1 MTVRPIIML
10 LVAALVTLCPITAY
24 SASDKLNVLMILMD
38 DLGWRDLHCTGST
51 FYETPNI
58 DKLAAGGVMFTRSYA
73 AAPIC
78 SPTRASIV
86 TGLYPGRI
94 GLTLPSGTDPI
105 EVLEARVQ
113 KRAYSPAEAKSKQ
126 TVEQPVRG
134 GPALQKAVQVV
145 SATRLPIKHPSIAR
159 LFKANG
165 YRTAHFGKWHLGPE
179 PFSALDHGFDVDVP
193 HINSAGPPQPGHFGP
208 WPDWPGES
216 GAENKGRHVD
226 ECLAEHAA
234 HFIHE
239 NKDRPFYLN
248 FWSYGVHI
256 PFQAKPELIQH
267 FEQTADPNAGQ
278 RNPKYAAMIKH
289 TDDAIGRVW
298 KAVEEAGL
306 AEKTVV
312 VFLSDNGGVNWG
324 SPIPITD
331 TQPLRGGKGD
341 VYEGG
346 VRVPGFVVWP
356 GTGKAGTKSDTIFT
370 SMDVLPTLAEIC
382 SLRDVPAVDGRS
394 IAPAVAGKPLP
405 SRPFFMHYAHYGNWN
420 KGGHPATSVV
430 ADGWKL
436 IRFYFDGAQ
445 QQHRYELY
453 HLDEDV
459 GESVNLAELQPERVQ
474 ELDRLIDGFLADTK
488 AVQPKRN
495 PDYHPEPSAK
505 ANVISSTRLR
515 VEVSEHDGAL
525 SITDLRNKRVWQ
537 QVRVET
543 EETLKQKIVGFDV
556 ERNELTLECGLA
568 GVRADGKRATV
579 PARITLRVPARSS
592 EVELTVHCDTKDPWR
607 QAAYPYVFVRD
618 GERTSNLFPHCEGML
633 VPVRKNDPD
642 WFAIPDGDLYG
653 GVHSYLMCLGLVDE
667 ASGEGLLTL
676 LPDVEATSLNWR
688 DVPLDEQTV
697 VAPQFVCRS
706 NKGSFDRPWRVKFSF
721 SDSGGYVALAQRY
734 REFFAAQGLHKT
746 LREKARENPAVHEI
760 LGAPIF
766 WANTRT
772 PLLAADMAYS
782 FRDAGVDRCL
792 FAMCNVP
799 LHKPDVPDWEE
810 QMAVAIKRVRSLG
823 NHVYRYDQYRDA
835 FQPDPTKGH
844 HHQINTN
851 AWPDKLVRRAD
862 GSRVSAFGPASGIVC
877 AKHFL
882 PLAKE
887 TFDHEF
893 RDFEYSA
900 RFLDCLG
907 SVGFN
912 MEAECFD
919 PAHQCDRYYT
929 RQQRIALLAEVN
941 RRGKL
946 ASTECGLDYLIPHVH
961 WFEGASTLV
970 RWKEFFPV
978 KQRTETAGIN
988 DATGSGHSG
997 RLSEL
1002 AKLAP
1007 TERPDLSVSISTRY
1021 RIPFYS
1027 LCHHDEVIATWRWED
1042 GMDDPLVYWPLKNLW
1057 SVLNGTPP
1065 LYRTTADRIAK
1076 YRDEITRTQHYVSDW
1091 VREVALDAMTNHR
1104 FVTEDRLV
1112 QESEFSSGR
1121 GVVVNFGDTNFTLPD
1136 GTIVKAREYQTY
1148 RITAGRRDYVKPQ
1161 TTNVFSR
1168 S

>member
-1 MTVRPIIML
+1 MTVRPIVML

-24 SASDKLNVLMILMD
+24 SATDKPNVIMILMD

-58 DKLAAGGVMFTRSYA
+58 DRLAARGVLFSRSYA

-94 GLTLPSGTDPI
+94 GFTLPSGSDPI

-113 KRAYSPAEAKSKQ
+113 QRAYSLAEAKSKQ

-145 SATRLPIKHPSIAR
+145 SATRLPTKYPSIAR
-159 LFKANG
+159 LFKTNG

-193 HINSAGPPQPGHFGP
+193 HINSAGPPRPGHFGP
-208 WPDWPGES
+208 WPDWTGES
-216 GAENKGRHVD
+216 GPENKGRHVD
-226 ECLAEHAA
+226 ECLADHAA
-234 HFIHE
+234 RFIHE

-256 PFQAKPELIQH
+256 PFQAKAELIQH

-346 VRVPGFVVWP
+346 VRVPGFIVWP

-382 SLRDVPAVDGRS
+382 SLRDVPAVDGRN
-394 IAPAVAGKPLP
+394 IAPAAAGKPLP
-405 SRPFFMHYAHYGNWN
+405 SRPFFMHYPHYGNWDN
-420 KGGHPATSVV
+420 GGHPATSVV

-453 HLDEDV
+453 HLDEDA
-459 GESVNLAELQPERVQ
+459 GESVNLAEQQPERVQ
-474 ELDRLIDGFLADTK
+474 ALDRLIDGFLADTK

-505 ANVISSTRLR
+505 ANVISTTRLR
-515 VEVSEHDGAL
+515 VEVSEQDGAL

-537 QVRVET
+537 QVRVES
-543 EETLKQKIVGFDV
+543 EEALQQKIIGFDV

-568 GVRADGKRATV
+568 GVRADGKRATM
-579 PARITLRVPARSS
+579 PARITLRIPARSAQ
-592 EVELTVHCDTKDPWR
+592 VELTVHCDSKDAWR

-618 GERTSNLFPHCEGML
+618 GQRVSNLFPHCEGML

-642 WFAIPDGDLYG
+642 WVVLPDGDLYG

-676 LPDVEATSLNWR
+676 LPDVEATSLKWH
-688 DVPLDEQTV
+688 DVALKDQIV
-697 VAPQFVCRS
+697 VAPQFVCRA
-706 NKGSFDRPWRVKFSF
+706 NKGEFDRPWRIAYCF
-721 SDSGGYVALAQRY
+721 SDRGGYVSLAGRY

-772 PLLAADMAYS
+772 PQLAADMADA
-782 FRDAGVDRCL
+782 FRAAGVERCL

-799 LHKPDVPDWEE
+799 LHKPEVPAWEQ
-810 QMAVAIKRVRSLG
+810 QMAESIKRVRKLG
-823 NHVYRYDQYRDA
+823 YHVYRYDQYRDA
-835 FQPDPTKGH
+835 FEPDSAKGH

-851 AWPDKLVRRAD
+851 TWPDKLVHRAD
-862 GSRVSAFGPASGIVC
+862 GSRVAAFGPQSGIVC
-877 AKHFL
+877 PQYFM
-882 PLAKE
+882 PLAVE
-887 TFDHEF
+887 TFDREF
-893 RDFEYSA
+893 RDFAYSG

-919 PAHQCDRYYT
+919 PKHPCDRYFT
-929 RQQRIALLAEVN
+929 RRQRTELLAELN
-941 RRGKL
+941 RRGIL
-946 ASTECGLDYLIPHVH
+946 ASTECGIDYLLPYVH
-961 WFEGASTLV
+961 WVEGTSTLV
-970 RWKEFFPV
+970 RWKEFFPA
-978 KQRTETAGIN
+978 KQTTENVGIN
-988 DATGSGHSG
+988 DASGNANSN
-997 RLSEL
+997 RMAALS
-1002 AKLAP
+1002 KLEP
-1007 TERPDLSVSISTRY
+1007 TADADHSVSMSPRY

-1027 LCHHDEVIATWRWED
+1027 LCHHDEVIVTWRWED
-1042 GMDDPLVYWPLKNLW
+1042 GMDDPPVYWQLKNLW
-1057 SVLNGTPP
+1057 SVLYGTPVM
-1065 LYRTTADRIAK
+1065 YRTTAERLDK
-1076 YRDEITRTQHYVSDW
+1076 YQEEIGRTERYVSDW
-1091 VREVALDAMTNHR
+1091 VREVAFDAMTEHR
-1104 FVTEDRLV
+1104 FLTSDRLI
-1112 QESEFSSGR
+1112 QETQFSSGR
-1121 GVVVNFGDTNFTLPD
+1121 GVVVNFGKNDHTLAD
-1136 GTIVKAREYQTY
+1136 GRVVKGRDYMRFRRTGTAREYE
-1148 RITAGRRDYVKPQ
+1148 APLGR
-1161 TTNVFSR
+1161 NVFTP
-1168 S
+1168 